1 MRHLLLT
8 GEYDLSFDEKNRV
21 LIPSEVRRLIKPET
35 DGDGFILVMGSNRK
49 PWLYPDKHY
58 EQLVSQIQEEL
69 TPDEDLLM
77 FDQMSFGLAHRLGG
91 WDKQGRLLLPEKM
104 LRRTGLERDV
114 TLVGVRNHLE
124 LWNRAEWET
133 YREELFARSMD
144 ISRRARLA
152 RQGIVPAAPEKPA
165 NS

>member
-8 GEYDLSFDEKNRV
+8 GEYDLSFDEKNRI
-21 LIPSEVRRLIKPET
+21 LIPSEIRKLIKAEE
-35 DGDGFILVMGSNRK
+35 DGGELILVVGSNRK

-58 EQLVSQIQEEL
+58 EQLVSKIQEEL

-77 FDQMSFGLAHRLGG
+77 FDQMSFGLAHRVGA
-91 WDKQGRLLLPEKM
+91 WDKQGRLLLPDKV
-104 LRRTGLERDV
+104 LKRSAVDRDV

-124 LWNRAEWET
+124 IWNRPEWES
-133 YREELFARSMD
+133 YREELMTRSLE

-152 RQGIVPAAPEKPA
+152 RQGIVPPPTTEQ
-165 NS
+165 